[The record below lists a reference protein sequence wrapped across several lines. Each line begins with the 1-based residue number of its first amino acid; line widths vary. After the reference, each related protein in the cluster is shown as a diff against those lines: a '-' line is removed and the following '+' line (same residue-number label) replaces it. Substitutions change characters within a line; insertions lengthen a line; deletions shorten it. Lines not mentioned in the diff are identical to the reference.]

1 MGIILYKNDLQIDKT
16 QLPLKNQQESLLIEI
31 FCKGHVWATIPQLPL
46 EDLWIK
52 VSNL

>member
-1 MGIILYKNDLQIDKT
+1 LTEIL
-16 QLPLKNQQESLLIEI
+16 
-31 FCKGHVWATIPQLPL
+31 CKGHLWATIPQLPL